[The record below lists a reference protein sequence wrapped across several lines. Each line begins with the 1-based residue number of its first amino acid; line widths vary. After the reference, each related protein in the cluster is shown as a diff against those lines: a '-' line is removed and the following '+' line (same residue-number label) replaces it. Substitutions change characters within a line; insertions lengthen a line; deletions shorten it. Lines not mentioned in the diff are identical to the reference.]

1 MQGMSQRDIAAK
13 IGVSVNTT
21 GKWAKQEGWDARRAA
36 NTITRSEL
44 VNKTLTA
51 INNLLNAYNQDPS
64 KSLEADKLC
73 KLAKIISGLDKKANV
88 VDVIEAFM
96 AFNKWLQF
104 RMQTDKDITP
114 ELLRAINHYQ
124 DLYITELITSNE

>member
-1 MQGMSQRDIAAK
+1 MLRQC
-13 IGVSVNTT
+13 
-21 GKWAKQEGWDARRAA
+21 
-36 NTITRSEL
+36 
-44 VNKTLTA
+44 
-51 INNLLNAYNQDPS
+51 AYNQDPS

-124 DLYITELITSNE
+124 DLYITERITSNE